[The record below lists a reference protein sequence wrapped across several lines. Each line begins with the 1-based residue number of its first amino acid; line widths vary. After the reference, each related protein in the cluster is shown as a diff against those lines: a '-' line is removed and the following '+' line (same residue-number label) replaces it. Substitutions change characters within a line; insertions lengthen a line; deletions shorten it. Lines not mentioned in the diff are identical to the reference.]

1 MHDGTSENS
10 DGNLITLIY
19 VLINYE
25 KKIVDNGNSIFSSLI
40 SHVQHHSV
48 LVPWHLS
55 RATRRI
61 RQGTNGQH
69 PPRNRYFHTFSL
81 SPSRWRRHA
90 CSRTCAG
97 VPTPARP
104 SAISLHYTSSHAYL
118 HILVCELTTRAR
130 FSHIFCFWISS
141 LRKICFY
148 AYHLSSRFVFV
159 CCLSFFST
167 LIFFI
172 LFSDYFLFKL
182 PFLNIDFV
190 IFFQSKV

>member
-25 KKIVDNGNSIFSSLI
+25 KKNVDNGNSIFSSLI

-61 RQGTNGQH
+61 RQGTNAQH

-148 AYHLSSRFVFV
+148 ACHVSRFVFV